1 MTQTKTSPFASA
13 PREID
18 TASLD
23 QVVGGAASIVMH
35 DARKQ
40 EQGDKL
46 TAEQSKK

>member
-1 MTQTKTSPFASA
+1 MTDTTNLDRKPA

-23 QVVGGAASIVMH
+23 QVVGGASVVMH

-40 EQGDKL
+40 EESDKL

>member
-23 QVVGGAASIVMH
+23 QVVGGASVVLH
-35 DARKQ
+35 EARKQ
-40 EQGDKL
+40 EESDKL